1 MASDGPAAQEFD
13 LSAEH
18 ELRFEVPTD
27 CSNAT
32 LTLTSGSAEVFGVEM
47 ALNRAYILPPGLN
60 AAAFTWY
67 GARLSLV
74 APPNAL
80 AYTATDTPMPEYIRA
95 HAVLQSQRDV
105 ARQSGA
111 TGPRAV
117 IVGPRDS
124 GKTALAGIL
133 AAYCVKSNA
142 SSILVD
148 LDPAASG
155 VIAVVPG
162 AFAISVVSHV
172 DIEEAGA
179 IHERVSA
186 TMYGHVSA
194 RNNIPVLRKVLS
206 SITNQLDGLM
216 SEPKNNAH
224 AGCIVDMSGEVDGE
238 EGLECILAGVEAVKA
253 NVVFVLGG
261 ERLVAS
267 IRSRLKDS
275 STSVVLLAKS
285 GGVVSRD
292 EAVRQRARSRAIKHY
307 FYGPDNRLN
316 PFTTVVDFA
325 TVTILHI
332 VGEAAV
338 ISDSMLPIG
347 AQSTLDPVKP
357 TRVNLSRDL
366 LHALLGV
373 SQADSEDE
381 VLSTPVFG
389 FIHIA
394 RVDLERNTFT
404 ALAPSPGRLP
414 SRFLILGSI
423 KWME

>member
-1 MASDGPAAQEFD
+1 MSTQGPAPREFD
-13 LSAEH
+13 LPAEH
-18 ELRFEVPTD
+18 EFRFEVPTD
-27 CSNAT
+27 CTDAT

-47 ALNRAYILPPGLN
+47 ALNRAYALPPALN

-67 GARLSLV
+67 GARLTLV
-74 APPNAL
+74 APPQAL
-80 AYTATDTPMPEYIRA
+80 AYSATDTPMPEYVRA

-111 TGPRAV
+111 PGPCAA

-133 AAYCVKSNA
+133 TAYCVKANA
-142 SSILVD
+142 SAVLVD

-155 VIAVVPG
+155 AVAVVPG
-162 AFAISVVSHV
+162 AFAVSVVTHL
-172 DIEEAGA
+172 DMEEGGP
-179 IHERVSA
+179 IHDRVCN

-194 RNNIPVLRKVLS
+194 RNNLPVLRKVLTS
-206 SITNQLDGLM
+206 VTKQLDGLM
-216 SEPKNNAH
+216 SEPKNNPH
-224 AGCIVDMSGEVDGE
+224 AGCIVDMSGDVDGE
-238 EGLECILAGVEAVKA
+238 EGIDCVLAGVEAVKA
-253 NVVFVLGG
+253 TVVFVLGG

-267 IRSRLKDS
+267 IRSRLKDA
-275 STSVVLLAKS
+275 STAVVLLAKS

-292 EAVRQRARSRAIKHY
+292 DAARQRARSRAIKHY
-307 FYGPDNRLN
+307 FYGVDNRLN

-325 TVTILHI
+325 SVTILH
-332 VGEAAV
+332 VVAEAAV

-347 AQSTLDPVKP
+347 AESTLDPVKP
-357 TRVNLSRDL
+357 TRVTLSRDI

-373 SQADSEDE
+373 SQAESEED
-381 VLSTPVFG
+381 VLSSPVYG
-389 FIHIA
+389 FIHVTK
-394 RVDLERNTFT
+394 VDLERNTFT

-414 SRFLILGSI
+414 SQFLLLGSI